1 LPSVASERRTWGRWV
16 VVLAWAV
23 GLAWWSFTPLTDS
36 VPTGLVDDKATFAKF
51 ECSAPIDGS
60 SRPPSFTL
68 PELEA
73 PRLYTR
79 PPCEQTHSVNR
90 RMLVVNVVL
99 LVVACGALSYVEI
112 RRRRSGEPSAVPVAA
127 GP

>member
-1 LPSVASERRTWGRWV
+1 MLV
-16 VVLAWAV
+16 WAV

-60 SRPPSFTL
+60 ARPPSFTL

-99 LVVACGALSYVEI
+99 VVAACGALSYVEI